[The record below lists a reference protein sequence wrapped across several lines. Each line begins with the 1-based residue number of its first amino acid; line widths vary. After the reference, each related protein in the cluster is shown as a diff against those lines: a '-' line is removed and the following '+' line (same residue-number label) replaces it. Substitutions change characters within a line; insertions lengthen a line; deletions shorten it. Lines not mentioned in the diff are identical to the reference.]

1 MDANRPL
8 CGHLITHIDPEID
21 QLLQEKLN
29 INFSAIQ
36 TMTVADW
43 AEFGQLG
50 IDAKWV
56 IDNIEKI
63 EEIFGNVIKSQK
75 LWNEAVV
82 KLSKQGFKAI
92 ESIDKG
98 AVDLAIALTGRNSK
112 LLEGED
118 RKANAISLQAELR
131 TVNNDLD
138 QIANGSVLARALA
151 ELEEAREKA
160 ANEPAIQA
168 GIRAWSKQAKQTAL
182 AAKMGLQNGLAAFS
196 HPQYPGNDG
205 TFTGSDW
212 EQSSGSQ
219 SWGQNSFGS
228 KPQQAIG
235 GSSRDSLAKP
245 SKRIA
250 FNWSGNVAGKAK
262 QFGSNVVKGVKKIGK
277 WFGIG

>member
-8 CGHLITHIDPEID
+8 CGHLITHIDGEIA
-21 QLLQEKLN
+21 QLLKEKLN
-29 INFSAIQ
+29 VDFSTIQ
-36 TMTVADW
+36 TMTAADW

-50 IDAKWV
+50 IDAKWL
-56 IDNIEKI
+56 IDNIDKI

-75 LWNEAVV
+75 VWNDAVV

-118 RKANAISLQAELR
+118 RKANAIELQAELR
-131 TVNNDLD
+131 TVNNQLD

-151 ELEEAREKA
+151 ELEEAKEKA
-160 ANEPAIQA
+160 ANDPAVQA
-168 GIRAWSKQAKQTAL
+168 GIRAWGNQAKQAGK
-182 AAKMGLQNGLAAFS
+182 AAKMALQHGLAAFS

-212 EQSSGSQ
+212 EQPKSSQ

-228 KPQQAIG
+228 RPQQAIG
-235 GSSRDSLAKP
+235 GSNRDS
-245 SKRIA
+245 IA

-262 QFGSNVVKGVKKIGK
+262 QFSSNVVKGAKKIGK

>member
-8 CGHLITHIDPEID
+8 CGHLITHIDPEIE
-21 QLLQEKLN
+21 QLLQKKLG
-29 INFSAIQ
+29 INFSTIQ

-63 EEIFGNVIKSQK
+63 EEIYGNIIKSQK
-75 LWNEAVV
+75 VWNDAVV

-112 LLEGED
+112 LLEGDD
-118 RKANAISLQAELR
+118 RKTNAIALQAELR
-131 TVNNDLD
+131 TVNNQLD

-160 ANEPAIQA
+160 ANEPAVQA
-168 GIRAWSKQAKQTAL
+168 GIRAWGKQAKQTAL

-212 EQSSGSQ
+212 EPSSSSQ

-228 KPQQAIG
+228 KSQQAIG
-235 GSSRDSLAKP
+235 GSSRDS
-245 SKRIA
+245 IA

-262 QFGSNVVKGVKKIGK
+262 QFSSNVVKGVKKIGK

>member
-8 CGHLITHIDPEID
+8 CGHLITHLDPEID

-29 INFSAIQ
+29 VNFSAIQ

-56 IDNIEKI
+56 IDNIDKI

-75 LWNEAVV
+75 VWNDAVV
-82 KLSKQGFKAI
+82 KLSKQGFKVI

-118 RKANAISLQAELR
+118 RKANATSLQSELR
-131 TVNNDLD
+131 TVNNELD

-168 GIRAWSKQAKQTAL
+168 GIRAWGKQAKRTAV
-182 AAKMGLQNGLAAFS
+182 AAKMSLQNGLAAFS
-196 HPQYPGNDG
+196 HPQFPGNKG
-205 TFTGSDW
+205 IFTGSDW
-212 EQSSGSQ
+212 EQPISSQ
-219 SWGQNSFGS
+219 SWGQNSFVS
-228 KPQQAIG
+228 RPQQTLG
-235 GSSRDSLAKP
+235 GSNQDS
-245 SKRIA
+245 IA
-250 FNWSGNVAGKAK
+250 FNWSGNVAGKTK
-262 QFGSNVVKGVKKIGK
+262 QFGSNVVRGAKKIGK

>member
-8 CGHLITHIDPEID
+8 CGHLITHLDPEIA

-29 INFSAIQ
+29 IDFSRIQ

-50 IDAKWV
+50 IDAKWL

-63 EEIFGNVIKSQK
+63 EEIFGNVIKSQD
-75 LWNEAVV
+75 LWNKAVV
-82 KLSKQGFKAI
+82 KVSKLGFKTI

-118 RKANAISLQAELR
+118 RKANAVILQEELR
-131 TVNNDLD
+131 GINNQLD
-138 QIANGSVLARALA
+138 QISNGSVLARALA
-151 ELEEAREKA
+151 QLEEAREKA
-160 ANEPAIQA
+160 ANEPAVQA
-168 GIRAWSKQAKQTAL
+168 GIQAWSKQAKQTAQ
-182 AAKMGLQNGLAAFS
+182 AAKLALQNGLAAFS
-196 HPQYPGNDG
+196 HPQFPGNNG

-212 EQSSGSQ
+212 VQPSNQSYGQ
-219 SWGQNSFGS
+219 SFSS
-228 KPQQAIG
+228 RPQQALG
-235 GSSRDSLAKP
+235 GSSRDS
-245 SKRIA
+245 IA

-262 QFGSNVVKGVKKIGK
+262 QFGSNVVRGAKKIGK
-277 WFGIG
+277 WFGLG